1 MSESTK
7 AHNVSEEV
15 RTYVESVRRAL
26 ADLAP
31 EEVDDLTGGMEAD
44 LTELLRERGGSLS
57 GALGTPQAYAV
68 ELRQAAGLPEPSGRS
83 GPTTVDVG
91 RWWKGRRAAFAA
103 ARARHEWMEDAWQ
116 FLGSL
121 RPAWWVLRGYVAAW
135 VLLGVFR
142 IASEPSLLPNTPGML
157 IFGTLLAW
165 VGVKVGRRVKPGSVA
180 MGPLYLVN
188 IVAVIALPF
197 GLFTSEARSVYQE
210 VTSSPAPAPP
220 GLTLDGTEV
229 MNVYGYGPDGQRL
242 TGIRLFDDQG
252 RPLKLG
258 STVNLVGGELPKAH
272 DIYGNAL
279 DNVYP
284 QTLDPSVGPWQVPDW
299 ANPASPSF
307 RGRPIPSPAASVA
320 PLATGTPTT
329 TVTTVAPQ
337 PTGAPAT
344 TPSAPGSTSVPAP
357 PTTSVSAPATTS
369 VPAPAT
375 TSVPASATTS
385 VPAPATTS
393 VPAPA
398 TTSVPASATTSVP
411 APATTTVPPPP
422 TGPSSALVVT
432 TVSSSGVMLLGSRGR
447 RFWRG
452 VGRGTCG

>member
-26 ADLAP
+26 GDLAP

-68 ELRQAAGLPEPSGRS
+68 ELRQAAGLPEPVGKG

-91 RWWKGRRAAFAA
+91 RWWEGRRAAFAA
-103 ARARHEWMEDAWQ
+103 ARDRHEWLEDAWR
-116 FLGSL
+116 FFVSL
-121 RPAWWVLRGYVAAW
+121 RPAWWVLRGYLAAW
-135 VLLGVFR
+135 VLLRAFR
-142 IASEPSLLPNTPGML
+142 LAYAPSLLPNTPGML

-165 VGVKVGRRVKPGSVA
+165 VSVRIGRRVKPGTAA
-180 MGPLYLVN
+180 MGPVHLVN
-188 IVAVIALPF
+188 IAAVIALPF
-197 GLFTSEARSVYQE
+197 ALFTSQNTQDYQAA
-210 VTSSPAPAPP
+210 TSPPAPT
-220 GLTLDGTEV
+220 GLTLDGSV
-229 MNVYGYGPDGQRL
+229 VANVYGYGPDGQRL

-252 RPLKLG
+252 RPLKLS
-258 STVNLVGGELPKAH
+258 STVNYVGGELPKAH

-279 DNVYP
+279 ENVYP

-299 ANPASPSF
+299 ANPASPSY
-307 RGRPIPSPAASVA
+307 RGRPISSPAASVA
-320 PLATGTPTT
+320 PLATGTPAA
-329 TVTTVAPQ
+329 TVTTTTPEPKSTPA
-337 PTGAPAT
+337 TAPA
-344 TPSAPGSTSVPAP
+344 P
-357 PTTSVSAPATTS
+357 
-369 VPAPAT
+369 
-375 TSVPASATTS
+375 ATTS

-398 TTSVPASATTSVP
+398 TTPVPASATTSVPAPATTPVPASATTSVP

-422 TGPSSALVVT
+422 TGP
-432 TVSSSGVMLLGSRGR
+432 
-447 RFWRG
+447 
-452 VGRGTCG
+452 

>member
-26 ADLAP
+26 ADLAT

-44 LTELLRERGGSLS
+44 LTELLRERGGSLP
-57 GALGTPQAYAV
+57 GALGSPQAYAV

-142 IASEPSLLPNTPGML
+142 IASAPSLLPNTPGML

-165 VGVKVGRRVKPGSVA
+165 VSVKVGRRVKPGSVA

-188 IVAVIALPF
+188 IVAVIAVPF
-197 GLFTSEARSVYQE
+197 GLFTSDARSEYQA
-210 VTSSPAPAPP
+210 VTSSPAPP

-229 MNVYGYGPDGQRL
+229 ANVYGYGPDGQRL

-258 STVNLVGGELPKAH
+258 STVNFVGGELPKAH

-279 DNVYP
+279 ENVYP
-284 QTLDPSVGPWQVPDW
+284 QTLDPSAGPWQVPDW
-299 ANPASPSF
+299 ANPASPSY
-307 RGRPIPSPAASVA
+307 RGRPISSPAASVA
-320 PLATGTPTT
+320 PLATGTPAV
-329 TVTTVAPQ
+329 TVTTTTPE
-337 PTGAPAT
+337 PKSTPAT
-344 TPSAPGSTSVPAP
+344 TPAPTTPAASASGSGSGSTSVPEP
-357 PTTSVSAPATTS
+357 STTS
-369 VPAPAT
+369 VPAP
-375 TSVPASATTS
+375 
-385 VPAPATTS
+385 
-393 VPAPA
+393 
-398 TTSVPASATTSVP
+398 ATTSVP

-422 TGPSSALVVT
+422 TGP
-432 TVSSSGVMLLGSRGR
+432 
-447 RFWRG
+447 
-452 VGRGTCG
+452 